1 MRACS
6 VSQTKSMDPRLFFVP
21 QDYRAGL
28 AISEVEL
35 TTANIRDVDRRGF
48 DINTPFKN
56 FW

>member
-1 MRACS
+1 
-6 VSQTKSMDPRLFFVP
+6 MDPCLFFLP